1 VRIFIAA
8 GGTGGHVF
16 PSLCV
21 AEKLRELGD
30 HKVFFLGTRR
40 GLEAGVVAS
49 RGFPVLYVSARGW
62 NRRIGL
68 QMFRMLG
75 ENFLGFCAMGW
86 YFLWYR
92 PQAFFAMGSYL
103 SLLGGLWAKI
113 LRVPIYLHEQNVY
126 PGLANRVV
134 ARWARKVF
142 LSFEETKEYLR
153 TRGRVE
159 VTGNPLREEVVAWE
173 GKKEEACAL
182 LGLSKSRK
190 TLLVAGGSR
199 GSSFLNRV
207 FLEALDFLPKEMI
220 QVVHITGV
228 EDFAPIAEYAEKQP
242 FPYRVFPFLDAM
254 GMAYAA
260 ADVALCRAGA
270 NTVTEL
276 FFFGIPSILVPYREA
291 TENHQWYNAQW
302 LVKQGLAVVF
312 SEEELRGPLLARE
325 LLRLLNRP
333 SGFPESE
340 SRRVQFRKSAACIA
354 REILDLPGEEG
365 C

>member
-1 VRIFIAA
+1 MRIFIAA

-260 ADVALCRAGA
+260 ADVAFCRAGA

>member
-103 SLLGGLWAKI
+103 SLLGGLWAKNSSCS
-113 LRVPIYLHEQNVY
+113 YLPSRTEC
-126 PGLANRVV
+126 
-134 ARWARKVF
+134 
-142 LSFEETKEYLR
+142 LS
-153 TRGRVE
+153 
-159 VTGNPLREEVVAWE
+159 WS
-173 GKKEEACAL
+173 CQ
-182 LGLSKSRK
+182 SCCCS
-190 TLLVAGGSR
+190 
-199 GSSFLNRV
+199 
-207 FLEALDFLPKEMI
+207 M
-220 QVVHITGV
+220 
-228 EDFAPIAEYAEKQP
+228 
-242 FPYRVFPFLDAM
+242 
-254 GMAYAA
+254 
-260 ADVALCRAGA
+260 
-270 NTVTEL
+270 
-276 FFFGIPSILVPYREA
+276 
-291 TENHQWYNAQW
+291 
-302 LVKQGLAVVF
+302 
-312 SEEELRGPLLARE
+312 
-325 LLRLLNRP
+325 
-333 SGFPESE
+333 
-340 SRRVQFRKSAACIA
+340 
-354 REILDLPGEEG
+354 GEEG
-365 C
+365 FPLL

>member
-1 VRIFIAA
+1 MRVFIAA

-21 AEKLRELGD
+21 AKKLRELGN

-40 GLEAGVVAS
+40 GLEARVIAS
-49 RGFPVLYVSARGW
+49 CGFPVLYVSARGW
-62 NRRIGL
+62 DRRIGL
-68 QMFRMLG
+68 HILRMLG

-86 YFLWYR
+86 YFLRYR

-153 TRGRVE
+153 TQGRVE
-159 VTGNPLREEVVAWE
+159 VTGNPLREEVMAWE
-173 GKKEEACAL
+173 GRREDACAL
-182 LGLSKSRK
+182 LGLSRSRR
-190 TLLVAGGSR
+190 TLLVVGGSR

-207 FLEALDFLPKEMI
+207 FLEALDFLPREMI
-220 QVVHITGV
+220 QVVHITGA
-228 EDFAPIAEYAEKQP
+228 EDFAPIAEYAKKQP

-291 TENHQWYNAQW
+291 TENHQWCNAQW

-312 SEEELRGPLLARE
+312 SEEELRAPLLAQE
-325 LLRLLNRP
+325 FVRLLDRP
-333 SGFPESE
+333 SVFPKNESC
-340 SRRVQFRKSAACIA
+340 RTQFRNSAACIA
-354 REILDLPGEEG
+354 RGILDLPEEER